1 MPVSHGF
8 GGAGER
14 DDRGRGGWG
23 RLEKGPFLCLFD
35 RGTHYFQ
42 HCQEKSSHS
51 QAHAP
56 LTASQAGS
64 ELPPHR
70 QLLLFACLKEGC
82 GGAGGSWETWRCQAL
97 SPAHTAPTSARPQSG
112 QEGPLSPP
120 PSPKKAASVFADALA
135 GGTEALDDPFDFD
148 ELTAE
153 LEALPGGEPARPA
166 GSGAPPPATK
176 LREREEARAESSST
190 AGPACLP
197 CFFLYGEEER
207 AGTGRSGAVTAN
219 SGEGPSAG
227 GAESEEEGGGLT
239 WAGEA
244 WEEDKVLRPG
254 GPDAPFLKFAKTLA
268 RCPDQCLRLGYVVC
282 VGGGCSVW
290 V

>member
-1 MPVSHGF
+1 MDLVV
-8 GGAGER
+8 
-14 DDRGRGGWG
+14 
-23 RLEKGPFLCLFD
+23 
-35 RGTHYFQ
+35 
-42 HCQEKSSHS
+42 
-51 QAHAP
+51 
-56 LTASQAGS
+56 
-64 ELPPHR
+64 
-70 QLLLFACLKEGC
+70 
-82 GGAGGSWETWRCQAL
+82 
-97 SPAHTAPTSARPQSG
+97 QSG

-176 LREREEARAESSST
+176 QREREEARAESSST
-190 AGPACLP
+190 AGPVCLP

-207 AGTGRSGAVTAN
+207 AGTGRSGAATTN
-219 SGEGPSAG
+219 TGEGPCAG

-254 GPDAPFLKFAKTLA
+254 GPDAPFLKFAKALA
-268 RCPDQCLRLGYVVC
+268 RCPDQCLRLGFKAQLEWPGNTPPVPPPCEACGAVRVYEMQLMSPVLAALDEMQEWGLGRGRAPPASWAWLTVAVFTC
-282 VGGGCSVW
+282 GAGCSLEKAPGRATKEWLAVALE
-290 V
+290 